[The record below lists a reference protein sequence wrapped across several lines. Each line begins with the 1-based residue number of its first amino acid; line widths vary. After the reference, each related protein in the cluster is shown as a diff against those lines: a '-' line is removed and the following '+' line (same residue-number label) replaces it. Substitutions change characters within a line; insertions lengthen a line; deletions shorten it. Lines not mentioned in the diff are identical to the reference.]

1 MKSEQESEFTEYVTG
16 RSVALGR
23 TAHLLCGDWHKAE
36 DLVQSVLV
44 RLYAVWPRLRDRDAL
59 DAYVRKMLVRA
70 YLNDRRRPWR
80 REHPTDTTP
89 EVEASGGYGGV
100 ESRMVL
106 LGALAALP
114 PRQRAVV
121 VLRYWEDYSLEDAA
135 TALGVSVGT
144 VKSQAARG
152 LAALRVHLG
161 TEPSPA
167 EGTSTAHGDAP
178 RAGVKP

>member
-1 MKSEQESEFTEYVTG
+1 MKAEQESEFTEYVTG
-16 RSVALGR
+16 RSAALGR

-44 RLYAVWPRLRDRDAL
+44 RLYAVWPRLRDRNAL
-59 DAYVRKMLVRA
+59 DAYVRKMLVRS
-70 YLNDRRRPWR
+70 YLNERRRPWR
-80 REHPTDTTP
+80 REQPTDETP
-89 EVEASGGYGGV
+89 EVATSGGFGGV

-152 LAALRVHLG
+152 LASLRTHLG
-161 TEPSPA
+161 GDSPDPSPA
-167 EGTSTAHGDAP
+167 DGTSTAHGV
-178 RAGVKP
+178 RQGQG

>member
-1 MKSEQESEFTEYVTG
+1 MKADQESEFTEYVAG
-16 RSVALGR
+16 RSAALGR

-44 RLYAVWPRLRDRDAL
+44 RLYAVWPRLRDRNAI

-70 YLNDRRRPWR
+70 YLNERRRPWR
-80 REHPTDTTP
+80 REQPTDEAP
-89 EVEASGGYGGV
+89 EVEASDGFGGV

-135 TALGVSVGT
+135 VALGVSVGT

-152 LAALRVHLG
+152 LTALRERLTG
-161 TEPSPA
+161 PPA
-167 EGTSTAHGDAP
+167 DDGTSTAHGV
-178 RAGVKP
+178 RQGQG

>member
-1 MKSEQESEFTEYVTG
+1 MKAEQESEFAEYVTG

-36 DLVQSVLV
+36 DLVQSVFV
-44 RLYAVWPRLRDRDAL
+44 RLYAVWPRLRDRDTL

-70 YLNDRRRPWR
+70 YLNERRRPWR
-80 REHPTDTTP
+80 REQPVDDTP
-89 EVEASGGYGGV
+89 EVATSSDFAGV

-106 LGALAALP
+106 TGALAALP

-135 TALGVSVGT
+135 AALGISVGT

-152 LAALRVHLG
+152 LTTLRDRL
-161 TEPSPA
+161 TSPAPA
-167 EGTSTAHGDAP
+167 EGTSTAHGV
-178 RAGVKP
+178 RQGQG